1 MTLYNN
7 QTRGLLLPALLVA
20 LPAGDLNW
28 MPLRHARRALAPR
41 ARRP

>member
-7 QTRGLLLPALLVA
+7 RTRGLLLPALLVA

-28 MPLRHARRALAPR
+28 MPLGHARRESAPP
-41 ARRP
+41 ARSP